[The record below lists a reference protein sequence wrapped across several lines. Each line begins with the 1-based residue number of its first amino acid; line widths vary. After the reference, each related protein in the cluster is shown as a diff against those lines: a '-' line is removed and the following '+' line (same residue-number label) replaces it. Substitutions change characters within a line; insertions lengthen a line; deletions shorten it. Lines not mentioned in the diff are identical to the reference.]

1 MATPASKLEVLSLA
15 LAELKIKKEQVELQI
30 SKTNLEVAQ
39 VNLQI
44 KQTQLQYE
52 TINNVIIEM
61 NLSAAQ
67 ELQQQHRESMNN
79 QQQQYGTNN
88 QEKMSGDSVGVL
100 QRQTMTTEDIEE
112 RQMYSGTME
121 NEQDKRE
128 RILEP
133 GEF

>member
-1 MATPASKLEVLSLA
+1 MATTASKLEVLSLA

>member
-1 MATPASKLEVLSLA
+1 MATPASKLEVLSVA

-100 QRQTMTTEDIEE
+100 QRQTMTTRNAEE
-112 RQMYSGTME
+112 RQMYSGIMN